1 MDQTC
6 GSQTAGV
13 YTCGVSGQEVEAI
26 IVATNG
32 GIPQGSLTLSAKP
45 RLTISK
51 QDTESGTT

>member
-26 IVATNG
+26 VVAANG
-32 GIPQGSLTLSAKP
+32 GNASRKFNFE
-45 RLTISK
+45 R
-51 QDTESGTT
+51 